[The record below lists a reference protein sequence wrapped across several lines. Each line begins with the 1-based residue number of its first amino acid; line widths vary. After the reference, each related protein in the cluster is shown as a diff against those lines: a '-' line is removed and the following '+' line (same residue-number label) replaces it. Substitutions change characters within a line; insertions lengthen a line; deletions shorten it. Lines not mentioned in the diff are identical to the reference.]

1 MTVANHYAPYYIL
14 YEDDDGSDLKTT
26 FAYLLGAIAIAA
38 IIFGVCLTTTNANTY
53 NNSTLYKQTHS
64 YSNIDITDSYY
75 ATMSKFLTYNG
86 VNTTVEELKEFGH
99 QAIDGN
105 KVYGLLCKACS
116 TNNDILLRLPNQHL
130 KALPHNTLIQLPN
143 DLLILDHIS
152 GDTVFLSGESDTFVI
167 MKSYKDFE
175 KEYRTNNGVAYTI
188 VSRNYDLR

>member
-1 MTVANHYAPYYIL
+1 MIVAKHYAPYYEYE
-14 YEDDDGSDLKTT
+14 YEDNYNSDLKVTL
-26 FAYLLGAIAIAA
+26 AYLLGAIAIAA
-38 IIFGVCLTTTNANTY
+38 IIFGICVTTTNACD
-53 NNSTLYKQTHS
+53 NNALHEQKHS
-64 YSNIDITDSYY
+64 YSDIDITESYY

-116 TNNDILLRLPNQHL
+116 TNNDILLRLPSQHL

-175 KEYRTNNGVAYTI
+175 KEYRKNNGVAYTI
-188 VSRNYDLR
+188 VPRNYDLR